1 MTDREGEVLR
11 LPVPEEDQ
19 RRIRMSA
26 RERREQLILVGR
38 EVFARRG
45 YEAAT
50 IEEIADRAKVSK
62 PVVYEH
68 FGGKEGLHAVIVDR
82 EVQELLSRLRAG
94 LVADGPRAALEHVV
108 DAFLRYVEEEQSG
121 FRVLVRDA
129 PVGAGGGSLPIVLAS
144 VATSVEDL
152 LERDLKERGYD
163 RKMAPLLARA
173 LVGMVALTG
182 QWWLDE
188 GKPKRKIVTANLVNL
203 IWNGLKDLRKD
214 PSEA

>member
-1 MTDREGEVLR
+1 
-11 LPVPEEDQ
+11 
-19 RRIRMSA
+19 MSA

-144 VATSVEDL
+144 VATSVEAL
-152 LERDLKERGYD
+152 LERELKERGYD

-188 GKPKRKIVTANLVNL
+188 GKPRRKVVTASLVNL